1 MSNFKNP
8 LAFATCS
15 LGQPNHTLSQ
25 KLTAI
30 ASAGFNGI
38 ELSLPDLQSFA
49 SQHFRKEVAED
60 DYTSL
65 SEAATLVRARCKELG
80 LEIMVLQ
87 PFSNFEGWPR
97 GSQER
102 QNAFERARGWVE
114 IMSAAGTG
122 MLQVGSSDSPGI
134 EDAKMEDVVDDL
146 RELADMLN
154 ERGFRVAYENW
165 CWATRAPG
173 WKDVW
178 EIVKAADR
186 ENLGLCLDTF
196 QTAGG
201 EWGDPTTSSGIIET
215 LDKQDLE
222 TKFEDSLKELT
233 DSIPAEKIFFLQ
245 VSDAYRVD
253 PPLDAEPDEN
263 GLRAR
268 GRWSHDFRPLPFE
281 GGYLP
286 IGKVFDAVMKTG
298 LQGWISVEV
307 FDGREGEKFGG
318 DLEGFARRGMEGVG
332 RMLREAVDGNGV

>member
-15 LGQPNHTLSQ
+15 LGQPHHTLPQ

-49 SQHFRKEVAED
+49 SLHFRKEIVED

-65 SEAATLVRARCKELG
+65 SEATTLVREQCKKLG

-102 QNAFERARGWVE
+102 KDAFERARGWVE
-114 IMSAAGTG
+114 IMSAAGTR

-134 EDAKMEDVVDDL
+134 EDASMQDVVDDL

-154 ERGFRVAYENW
+154 EKGFRVAYENW

-178 EIVKAADR
+178 EIVKLADR

-201 EWGDPTTSSGIIET
+201 EWGDPTTHSGIIET
-215 LDKQDLE
+215 INKRDLE
-222 TKFEDSLKELT
+222 RKFEDSLKELT
-233 DSIPAEKIFFLQ
+233 NTIPPEKIFFLQ
-245 VSDAYRVD
+245 VSDAYRVE
-253 PPLDAEPDEN
+253 PPLDVEPDEN

-286 IGKVFDAVMKTG
+286 IGKVFGAVMGTG
-298 LQGWISVEV
+298 FKGWVSVEV
-307 FDGREGEKFGG
+307 FDGREGEKYKG
-318 DLEGFARRGMEGVG
+318 DLERFARRGMEGVG
-332 RMLREAVDGNGV
+332 RLLREAVDGIGN